1 MTLFC
6 CICLLIWMNI
16 ITSKSTYDYFLSQFY
31 ECKDWVDVVEYN
43 GVLVISGNYKNLS
56 QVLS

>member
-1 MTLFC
+1 
-6 CICLLIWMNI
+6 MNI

-56 QVLS
+56 QVLSWFLQVEEY